1 MNTSLKDDI
10 RKVITIA
17 ALLVALGMLAITLAI
32 GLPGKSIM
40 SLRESI
46 ILGALTGVPAA
57 IAFYLSI
64 GRESVGGFPVAA
76 VIAIGYSAA
85 DVIMLQNHNMLA
97 MVTFIISSVMCI
109 VVQLICNRLDEHAR
123 R

>member
-10 RKVITIA
+10 RKVVTIA

-46 ILGALTGVPAA
+46 ILDRGNHEK
-57 IAFYLSI
+57 Y
-64 GRESVGGFPVAA
+64 RN
-76 VIAIGYSAA
+76 
-85 DVIMLQNHNMLA
+85 DVITYLFFALKRLSDIDVN
-97 MVTFIISSVMCI
+97 TIEIILNNI
-109 VVQLICNRLDEHAR
+109 LIKEEDDS
-123 R
+123 